1 MAECGARAHSS
12 VMGDT
17 ELAAADAESPL
28 LPASAVVVSSW
39 KVGVRSRVA
48 EEGGSKATAV
58 DVGDISGWM
67 CRAAD
72 EFEFVLELE
81 SALPVGEVAAAAAAL
96 STGVDVAGVAGVA
109 VAAAVAAASSS
120 GTVAALAT
128 MAGVGVS

>member
-1 MAECGARAHSS
+1 
-12 VMGDT
+12 MGDT
-17 ELAAADAESPL
+17 VLAAGAESL

-39 KVGVRSRVA
+39 KVGDCSRVA
-48 EEGGSKATAV
+48 EEGGSNATAV

-72 EFEFVLELE
+72 EFAFEFEPE
-81 SALPVGEVAAAAAAL
+81 SAPPVGEVTAAAAAL
-96 STGVDVAGVAGVA
+96 SAGAEAAGVAGVA

>member
-1 MAECGARAHSS
+1 
-12 VMGDT
+12 MGDT
-17 ELAAADAESPL
+17 VLAAGAESL

-39 KVGVRSRVA
+39 KVGDCSRVA
-48 EEGGSKATAV
+48 EEGGSNATAV

-72 EFEFVLELE
+72 EFVFELE
-81 SALPVGEVAAAAAAL
+81 SAPPVGEVTAAAAAL
-96 STGVDVAGVAGVA
+96 SAGAEAAGVAGVA
-109 VAAAVAAASSS
+109 VATAVAAASSS